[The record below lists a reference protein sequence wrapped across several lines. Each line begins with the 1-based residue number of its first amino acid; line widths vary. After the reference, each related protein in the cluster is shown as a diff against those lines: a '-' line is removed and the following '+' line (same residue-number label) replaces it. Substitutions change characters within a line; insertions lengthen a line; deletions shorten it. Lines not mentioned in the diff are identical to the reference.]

1 MNNIKKFYRS
11 KTNRIIFGVCGGLA
25 EYFQVDPLL
34 VRILFVLFIL
44 TVKFGIIAYFLLAI
58 IIPVE
63 GSDGGKHGRGKKAE
77 ESEVGKEIIDK
88 GSDRNWFLEPG
99 NIIGLIIIL
108 IGLDIL
114 FGQVFRF
121 DPFAYVN
128 WGTVWSLIII
138 LIGLTIISKKY

>member
-11 KTNRIIFGVCGGLA
+11 KTNRVIFGVCGGLA

-34 VRILFVLFIL
+34 VRILFVLFTL
-44 TVKFGIIAYFLLAI
+44 TVKIGVLAYFLLAI
-58 IIPVE
+58 IIPTE
-63 GSDGGKHGRGKKAE
+63 GSDEGKRGRSKKAE
-77 ESEVGKEIIDK
+77 ESEVNKEIIDK
-88 GSDRNWFLEPG
+88 GDNRNWFFEPG
-99 NIIGLIIIL
+99 NIIGLIIVL

-121 DPFAYVN
+121 DPFAYIN